1 MFPHMKNDDSLCPYK
16 RLLVLHIKNI
26 HFDRTNKYFRH
37 VGGFDAWSG
46 FKKPQIR
53 FHFYSFL
60 TLQHLFSI
68 SFVIPN
74 YRHTRQIIQSISILC
89 PK

>member
-46 FKKPQIR
+46 FK
-53 FHFYSFL
+53 
-60 TLQHLFSI
+60 
-68 SFVIPN
+68 
-74 YRHTRQIIQSISILC
+74 
-89 PK
+89 

>member
-1 MFPHMKNDDSLCPYK
+1 MIIIISNYIYSIVTTYKMFPHMKNDDSLCPYK

-46 FKKPQIR
+46 FK
-53 FHFYSFL
+53 
-60 TLQHLFSI
+60 
-68 SFVIPN
+68 
-74 YRHTRQIIQSISILC
+74 
-89 PK
+89 